1 MEVIFSAPD
10 MITLVK
16 AATQVGFFDPVT
28 KQIIYTAPIASGGSW
43 FYNYVGQ
50 VSQPTG
56 KTIVDP
62 MGRESPEYAP
72 IANLWG
78 RLRVNGDTTNF
89 DKIIQ
94 VCRSFGIL
102 IYELKTLTENT
113 EPVWTSDGINQGPDY
128 IKDIAVIA

>member
-1 MEVIFSAPD
+1 MEVVFSSPD
-10 MITLVK
+10 LQTLI
-16 AATQVGFFDPVT
+16 AAAGQVGWLDKET
-28 KQIIYTAPIASGGSW
+28 KQIISTAPIASGGSW

-62 MGRESPEYAP
+62 MGRESTEYAP